1 MNIKKIGIAL
11 IFIGIVLSV
20 LFMDNRD
27 YLIPGLTITVLGFFV
42 TLVGFLEEVKKRKE
56 INDQLDKDIV
66 SIIQPLITKYSNLN
80 KEYKSTLS
88 DEDYANKRL
97 EMNKNLE
104 SELKENLPY
113 LESREIKKI
122 VIDFIYLL
130 FFLFCLNRCLVFRI
144 FLLVSFLIYK
154 A

>member
-1 MNIKKIGIAL
+1 MDIKKIGIAL

-88 DEDYANKRL
+88 EEEYSNKRL

-122 VIDFIYLL
+122 VIDF
-130 FFLFCLNRCLVFRI
+130 NREQD
-144 FLLVSFLIYK
+144 K
-154 A
+154 MN